1 MKIKSGNS
9 LELTLTELHVPDS
22 LLDVVV
28 DGVSG
33 VDHESIDELHGLG
46 MLIAELARDDNLRY
60 KMMNVTCLCH
70 SCKLFIFKLDATH
83 CILLLHG
90 ASERTT

>member
-1 MKIKSGNS
+1 MKIRRDNS

-33 VDHESIDELHGLG
+33 VDLWSVDELDGLG
-46 MLIAELARDDNLRY
+46 TLITVPARDDNLR
-60 KMMNVTCLCH
+60 K
-70 SCKLFIFKLDATH
+70 SCNNQM
-83 CILLLHG
+83 
-90 ASERTT
+90 

>member
-1 MKIKSGNS
+1 MKIRRDNH

-33 VDHESIDELHGLG
+33 VDHESVDELHGLG
-46 MLIAELARDDNLRY
+46 TLTAELARDDNLR
-60 KMMNVTCLCH
+60 
-70 SCKLFIFKLDATH
+70 
-83 CILLLHG
+83 
-90 ASERTT
+90 